1 MINDYL
7 VQWRTANHDNV
18 ATQVTHYKTNSFAIQ
33 NQASHVTNRTYRLLS
48 VNHACHRPPSVAYLF
63 LVRNRT
69 LWRDGHVCR
78 AFCQKSRRNRRGNN
92 EDATHDLEQIA

>member
-1 MINDYL
+1 MEGDA
-7 VQWRTANHDNV
+7 ANRESARDL
-18 ATQVTHYKTNSFAIQ
+18 S
-33 NQASHVTNRTYRLLS
+33 SPRLPSTFWLRGQL
-48 VNHACHRPPSVAYLF
+48 HRARGPLILC

-69 LWRDGHVCR
+69 LWRDGHVFR